1 MVIYVFPIGVLLFQ
15 SLEKER
21 KRNLRSFFIVQ
32 KRFLLMDKYYWRFLF
47 YGVRVLNAEAECFC
61 VFFE

>member
-21 KRNLRSFFIVQ
+21 KRNPKKFFYSAEKVFTYGQVLLEVFILWCTRFKRRS
-32 KRFLLMDKYYWRFLF
+32 
-47 YGVRVLNAEAECFC
+47 
-61 VFFE
+61 